1 MVKVGEV
8 YSTSQNSDQLYVLQ
22 FVTRDTTQLNSDV
35 VAIWKMST
43 ETWQSYSCD
52 TLPEPDL
59 FLHTTVLA
67 GIRQSLWHKIG
78 NAEIVDFHK
87 VKFKSDA
94 QDSLDVDDSDERE
107 SRIWHVW
114 KIGKKWK
121 TVKKALFDDESIYPG
136 AAFPPETVD
145 YIVKHG
151 HRALFDSGL

>member
-35 VAIWKMST
+35 VATWKMST
-43 ETWQSYSCD
+43 ETWQSYSYD

-78 NAEIVDFHK
+78 TAEIVDFHK

-94 QDSLDVDDSDERE
+94 QDSLD
-107 SRIWHVW
+107 
-114 KIGKKWK
+114 
-121 TVKKALFDDESIYPG
+121 
-136 AAFPPETVD
+136 
-145 YIVKHG
+145 IVSTSPFSEHPVS
-151 HRALFDSGL
+151 LE